1 MSSRSF
7 YSDYYQTGSAVR
19 KREYKK
25 DVQKKAVV
33 KTNKQNNKKQVHNT
47 SVSIFVAI
55 ITVFAMAMFLTYRF
69 NIISEKNLEAQSLK
83 KELAGIEA
91 TLASSQIDVEQSTD
105 LNQIE
110 SYAKQQLGMQK
121 PDKNQTIYVDTSKK
135 VKPIEVNSEGTFIG
149 SVLNSI
155 KDFIKNIF

>member
-19 KREYKK
+19 KGEYKK
-25 DVQKKAVV
+25 DVQKRVVV

-47 SVSIFVAI
+47 SVSIFGAI